1 MESYFVYTNFL
12 SPSPCNYSSA
22 HAGDINVGGGRTN
35 RARSRTLR
43 RTSMRV
49 LCFVDE
55 SCKKSFEK
63 LNNIVQYK

>member
-1 MESYFVYTNFL
+1 MESYFVYTNLL

-43 RTSMRV
+43 RTLRRTARVYWMR
-49 LCFVDE
+49 F
-55 SCKKSFEK
+55 KSQFLTLLK
-63 LNNIVQYK
+63 CQKA

>member
-1 MESYFVYTNFL
+1 MESYFVYTNLL

-43 RTSMRV
+43 RTLRRTARV
-49 LCFVDE
+49 YYYDYYYAFH
-55 SCKKSFEK
+55 F
-63 LNNIVQYK
+63 LN